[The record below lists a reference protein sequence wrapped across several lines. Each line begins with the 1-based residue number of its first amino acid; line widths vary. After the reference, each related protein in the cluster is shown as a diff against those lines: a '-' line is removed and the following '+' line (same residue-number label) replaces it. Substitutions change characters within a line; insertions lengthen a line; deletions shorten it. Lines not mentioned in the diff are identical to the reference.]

1 LRSASESVR
10 ELQKPVLQRLKPHS
24 LHSAYAGAKATA
36 YKDIR
41 VVALTLK
48 FRPCD
53 CLCGTD
59 WSGRGQFTRRW
70 LWIGEQRDSV
80 PRI

>member
-1 LRSASESVR
+1 VR

-36 YKDIR
+36 YKDIG

-59 WSGRGQFTRRW
+59 WSGRG
-70 LWIGEQRDSV
+70 SV
-80 PRI
+80 YPKVAVNWGTA